1 MLCASVLETNASY
14 FRHHKAR
21 ANLQTVGTPV
31 WLYFQHENLDLNPQP
46 GPAPLILNE
55 IDL

>member
-14 FRHHKAR
+14 FRHHKDR